1 MQFLRIKDMRN
12 DKRITIRLNSRVAKL
27 IMQLAEDND
36 VSTCEFIRSSLEN
49 LVLGT
54 AYKDAFEEL
63 LNKAEKNGNRKNTNE
78 RTSKKCNARSKRA
91 A

>member
-63 LNKAEKNGNRKNTNE
+63 LNNKAEKMETEKH
-78 RTSKKCNARSKRA
+78 K
-91 A
+91 

>member
-63 LNKAEKNGNRKNTNE
+63 LNKAEKNGNRKKTQMNE
-78 RTSKKCNARSKRA
+78 PLKSVTRDQSA